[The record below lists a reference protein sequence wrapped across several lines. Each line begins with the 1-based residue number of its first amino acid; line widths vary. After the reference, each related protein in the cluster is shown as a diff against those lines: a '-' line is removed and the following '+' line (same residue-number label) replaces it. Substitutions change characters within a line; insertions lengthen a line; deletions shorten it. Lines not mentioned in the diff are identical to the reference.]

1 MYKLSGMIMH
11 LTFKLGAIA
20 LIIGGFGLVQVQSA
34 VAEVKTPAVTPVVTP
49 VVAPP
54 VKKSAVAPLVK
65 KPALVNNCKKG
76 ESMFLSV
83 ETKTYNVNICGG
95 DLAHDMVL
103 VKKSDK
109 SMARHPL
116 AKAEPKMFE
125 ASGDGNMYL
134 LVKGAIKGDIFTV
147 TKVVYEELLREP
159 IKGW

>member
-1 MYKLSGMIMH
+1 MYKLSGMIMN
-11 LTFKLGAIA
+11 LTFKFGAIA
-20 LIIGGFGLVQVQSA
+20 LIIGGFGLGQVQSA
-34 VAEVKTPAVTPVVTP
+34 VAEVKTPSVAP
-49 VVAPP
+49 VVAPM
-54 VKKSAVAPLVK
+54 VKKPVVAPMVK
-65 KPALVNNCKKG
+65 KPAAPVNNCRKE

-95 DLAHDMVL
+95 DQAHDMVL